1 MSILASKTIAIN
13 IVDLQDGRGF
23 TAEAQHDDLNRLA
36 LLEAQVKELTQW
48 KRSMSPA
55 IVSSSSGDSDSGSD
69 SDTPSSELSLD
80 TRELLPPPVS
90 TGDAVKITKSTGR
103 GNLPAKKPDTD
114 MTSRILTIIQG
125 YGHNEENAE
134 GEQWLGRNKFEPRV
148 RKHVDNN
155 APIDLVLPAF
165 PWKSVNKVEKVL
177 GALPDLGEEL
187 ALGRLQNLCEDI
199 QAIYPPGAYVTV
211 TSDGLVY
218 ADLVGI
224 SSEEVFEY
232 GLNLRRMAVE
242 KGYDRLKFIR
252 IMNLLGVTDSPHMT
266 KEEYVSCV
274 EESRK
279 MLVEKY
285 LPKGFD
291 ARDAIL
297 NDPDINL
304 TYCGYIIFLNKDL
317 RYSPVTA
324 NVTTKGEY
332 KRTVKRVA
340 NDMIT
345 RGKAF
350 AAAIDDNFPDYV
362 RLSIHRSTG
371 SNKLSFPL
379 IPQPSH
385 FSMTPWHCCLAVT
398 HKGQFRT
405 AHAIELRE
413 TFDVIEQGGRPYYY
427 RDRSDVW
434 KWDVPVEFEIFYPRG
449 IYVRARPAEG
459 EPAPKIGPAEL
470 AKIKKLSKGFS
481 PVIPLGFT

>member
-13 IVDLQDGRGF
+13 IVDVQDGHGF
-23 TAEAQHDDLNRLA
+23 AVESQLGDFNRLA

-48 KRSMSPA
+48 KRSISPA
-55 IVSSSSGDSDSGSD
+55 ITSVSSSASDSGSD

-80 TRELLPPPVS
+80 TKELLPPPVS
-90 TGDAVKITKSTGR
+90 TGNVVKPSKAAAR
-103 GNLPAKKPDTD
+103 NNLPAKKPDMD

-134 GEQWLGRNKFEPRV
+134 GEQWLGRAKFVPRV
-148 RKHVDNN
+148 QKHVDSNV
-155 APIDLVLPAF
+155 PIELVLPAF

-199 QAIYPPGAYVTV
+199 QEIYAPGAYVTI

-218 ADLVGI
+218 SDLVGI

-232 GLNLRRMAVE
+232 GLNLRRMAE
-242 KGYDRLKFIR
+242 AKGYDRLKFMR
-252 IMNLLGVTDSPHMT
+252 IMNLVGVSDSIQMT
-266 KEEYVSCV
+266 KEEYVSRV
-274 EESRK
+274 DESRR

-285 LPKGFD
+285 MPKGFD
-291 ARDAIL
+291 AREAIA

-340 NDMIT
+340 SDMIT

-350 AAAIDDNFPDYV
+350 AAAIDDNFPDHV

-371 SNKLSFPL
+371 TNKLSFPL

-398 HKGQFRT
+398 SKGQFRT

-413 TFDVIEQGGRPYYY
+413 SFDVIEQNGRPYYY

-434 KWDVPVEFEIFYPRG
+434 KWDVPVEFEVFYPRG
-449 IYVRARPAEG
+449 LYIRAKAAEG
-459 EPAPKIGPAEL
+459 EAAPKIGPNEL
-470 AKIKKLSKGFS
+470 AKIKQLSKGFS
-481 PVIPLGFT
+481 PVIPMGFA